1 MNIYRGLFLFLAL
14 SNTEFVT
21 CFTAPFSPK
30 VAQSSLNSYAPL
42 MYDSPVTYDY
52 DTPFM
57 YDTPY
62 DDYYGYDNYVP
73 RYDKYYRPNNYRYDN
88 YVQRRPRQRLD
99 YTRRRP
105 DDPLINPYN
114 PYGGSGSSSI
124 GYAGY
129 GNGYSSSNRNYGYSP
144 RFDDMDYAGD
154 RPSLARQVF
163 RSQMQTHIQGN
174 SLKTWITQ
182 PYVEA
187 VHVALKSEGR
197 PIHADVEL
205 WNGPNNIPYKL
216 RVYVEDGYIRPFSAT
231 VGTPYGTNTI
241 YVRNISPIEYPLEAA
256 VAPEHEVDAPS
267 IGEMPLSYPT
277 IIQGNS
283 LQTFRFH
290 HEIQS
295 VQVMLKTDGRPLNA
309 RIELWQGPTNVK
321 QMVDVYTDDGLER
334 PFYMNIETPSGEN
347 VVRVVNTGTLAFPI
361 DATVDAYSIGPGYE
375 YFSGAPGAMLIQ

>member
-1 MNIYRGLFLFLAL
+1 MNICSSLFLIL
-14 SNTEFVT
+14 SLIKTDFVQ
-21 CFTAPFSPK
+21 CFTTPFFSSK
-30 VAQSSLNSYAPL
+30 STQSLNSYAPL
-42 MYDSPVTYDY
+42 VYDSPITYDY
-52 DTPFM
+52 DAPM
-57 YDTPY
+57 YDRPY
-62 DDYYGYDNYVP
+62 DDYYYGYDNYMQP
-73 RYDKYYRPNNYRYDN
+73 SFDPYYRPYNNRYNN
-88 YVQRRPRQRLD
+88 YVQRRPYQRLD

-105 DDPLINPYN
+105 NDPLINPYN

-129 GNGYSSSNRNYGYSP
+129 GNGYSSYNRGYGYIH
-144 RFDDMDYAGD
+144 DAMDYAGD
-154 RPSLARQVF
+154 RPSLARQVL
-163 RSQMQTHIQGN
+163 RSQMPTHIQGN

-205 WNGPNNIPYKL
+205 WNGPNNIPYRL
-216 RVYVEDGYIRPFSAT
+216 RVYVEDGHIRPFSAT

-241 YVRNISPIEYPLEAA
+241 CVRNISPIEYPLEAA

-267 IGEMPLSYPT
+267 REMPLNYPM

-309 RIELWQGPTNVK
+309 RIELWQGPSNVK

-334 PFYMNIETPSGEN
+334 PFFMNIETPSGEN

-361 DATVDAYSIGPGYE
+361 DASVEAYSVGMGYE